1 MGIIRQSLFKTE
13 NLQIWL
19 VEALNVSDKCGDVER
34 QDQNSI
40 VLPLS
45 GIFLKHDAPR
55 HYVVGTPSHAVFIA
69 ADASYKLS
77 FPGAIGDRALA
88 LRFDDAIAPEHLGR
102 SKEKRPASSG
112 LLPVQAM
119 LLRNLLHARLKTDK
133 TDRFEIETRAID
145 LLDMSLETMHR
156 HTPGQRRAA
165 AQVRWS
171 RSLER
176 VKEAVAVNPANKW
189 SIDTLAHI
197 AGLSPFYLCRV
208 FKRVTGATIYEYVL
222 RERLA
227 ASLDSVLDGEDLA
240 SVAFDSGFA
249 SHSHFTAHFH
259 RLFGSTPAA
268 LRRQLKMN
276 KATELRKIVTAQRNH
291 QPLD

>member
-1 MGIIRQSLFKTE
+1 
-13 NLQIWL
+13 
-19 VEALNVSDKCGDVER
+19 
-34 QDQNSI
+34 
-40 VLPLS
+40 
-45 GIFLKHDAPR
+45 
-55 HYVVGTPSHAVFIA
+55 
-69 ADASYKLS
+69 
-77 FPGAIGDRALA
+77 
-88 LRFDDAIAPEHLGR
+88 
-102 SKEKRPASSG
+102 
-112 LLPVQAM
+112 
-119 LLRNLLHARLKTDK
+119 
-133 TDRFEIETRAID
+133 
-145 LLDMSLETMHR
+145 MSLETTRRHR
-156 HTPGQRRAA
+156 TGQRRAA
-165 AQVRWS
+165 TQVRWS

-189 SIDTLAHI
+189 SIEALAHI

-208 FKRVTGATIYEYVL
+208 FKRVTGVTIYEYVL